1 MFRCLKHVVEEGKE
15 ESGGRGTVRLVWQ
28 QQAKVVSF
36 HVLAV
41 GFALRSPRGGDEDFA
56 AGSGR
61 WSGKECALW
70 ARGGC
75 PSPTISLMHKFSL
88 YSMKGD
94 AAHCGSVHSLGFLVG
109 V

>member
-1 MFRCLKHVVEEGKE
+1 ME
-15 ESGGRGTVRLVWQ
+15 ESEEWETLRLVGR

-41 GFALRSPRGGDEDFA
+41 GFALRSPRDGGEDFA
-56 AGSGR
+56 AGGGR

-70 ARGGC
+70 ARGDV
-75 PSPTISLMHKFSL
+75 PYRPLDAQVFSL
-88 YSMKGD
+88 KHERRCS
-94 AAHCGSVHSLGFLVG
+94 SSWHSALPRFSRWCVIHIAINACCTRG